1 MNPEFSKL
9 HQKEQLEEELN
20 SSQKQEQ
27 ETAGMEFNT
36 VEDLLRHDS
45 DQNPG
50 PAEVAERLNRSI
62 AAEPKP
68 QRSWIKKLFGS

>member
-9 HQKEQLEEELN
+9 HQKEQNEEELN

-45 DQNPG
+45 DQNPV

-62 AAEPKP
+62 AAQPKP

>member
-9 HQKEQLEEELN
+9 HQKEQNEEELN

-45 DQNPG
+45 DQNPV